1 MLAKATSA
9 AVWAAA
15 SFTMALASPSALAA
29 EPVLSHAE
37 DAPAVADRFLA
48 ADEARDRQDYP
59 LAERRYRQLIAETDG
74 ELRIEARFRL
84 AVMLD
89 SQGHQRAAAVEL
101 RAILAEKPDA
111 QGIRLM
117 LARMLAQAGDGEA
130 ARQEFRQA
138 EALGLPLEIQP
149 VVRQF
154 VDALRSSKPVGG
166 SFSLAIVADSNVNR
180 ATRSDTLETVIAPFQ
195 LSQDAQAQSGAGAG
209 LAGQVYGRVPLADGL
224 RLLARFSGQAD
235 LYDKSQ
241 FNDVRGGGQIGV
253 EWVTARDRVAPAAG
267 RSYRWFGGARYVTT
281 DTLSLGWR
289 HKAGTRATFDT
300 TFSIGKADYALNNG
314 LDGDVYDLSL
324 RYERALSPV
333 HGVIVGASAQR
344 QDAADRGFATT
355 SGGFDALYWRQAGK
369 LTIYGSLGLQHL
381 EADARL
387 LLFAQRR
394 TDWLV
399 TATAGASLTQTRI
412 AGFSPFV
419 RASYVRN
426 SSTVGLYDYA
436 KTRIEAGLSRAL

>member
-1 MLAKATSA
+1 M
-9 AVWAAA
+9 
-15 SFTMALASPSALAA
+15 
-29 EPVLSHAE
+29 
-37 DAPAVADRFLA
+37 ADRFLA

-253 EWVTARDRVAPAAG
+253 
-267 RSYRWFGGARYVTT
+267 
-281 DTLSLGWR
+281 
-289 HKAGTRATFDT
+289 
-300 TFSIGKADYALNNG
+300 
-314 LDGDVYDLSL
+314 
-324 RYERALSPV
+324 
-333 HGVIVGASAQR
+333 
-344 QDAADRGFATT
+344 
-355 SGGFDALYWRQAGK
+355 
-369 LTIYGSLGLQHL
+369 
-381 EADARL
+381 
-387 LLFAQRR
+387 
-394 TDWLV
+394 
-399 TATAGASLTQTRI
+399 
-412 AGFSPFV
+412 
-419 RASYVRN
+419 
-426 SSTVGLYDYA
+426 
-436 KTRIEAGLSRAL
+436 